1 MILAHCDRGR
11 LDPNWVVFGT
21 AHAIIEV
28 IETVESGK
36 AKVSFTASRDFLHLK
51 HVDNKPPL
59 KWMRN
64 RQCADAGIVLDY
76 GESLH
81 LHVVELKSTL
91 RSKDWDGVRS
101 QFSGMIANVI
111 ALLAAIG
118 APKPS
123 GVTCHVS
130 YTRNQIRPPVDSDP
144 ADTADTIALKMQVG
158 SKEPLIDLS
167 DWHLCRLDVFGYT
180 NVELRKIPRDI
191 DTGEGKGSLDLAAA

>member
-1 MILAHCDRGR
+1 MILVHCERER
-11 LDPNWVVFGT
+11 LDPNWVKFGT
-21 AHAIIEV
+21 APEIIEV

-36 AKVSFTASRDFLHLK
+36 ATVYFTAPSDFLHLK
-51 HVDNKPPL
+51 HVENQPPL
-59 KWMRN
+59 KWMKN

-91 RSKDWDGVRS
+91 RSKDWDGIRS

-111 ALLAAIG
+111 ALLATVG

-130 YTRNQIRPPVDSDP
+130 YTLNKIRPPVDSDP

-158 SKEPLIDLS
+158 SKDPLIDLS
-167 DWHLCRLDVFGYT
+167 DWHSSRLDVFGYT
-180 NVELRKIPRDI
+180 DVELCKIPRNI
-191 DTGEGKGSLDLAAA
+191 DTGEGTGSLQSATS